1 MKKIILNEDL
11 IYDLH
16 GEISYFNIL
25 NSGMLGDI
33 LELNVKFVI
42 DILQLKFRSLLKKVE
57 ELEDKQDIQA
67 LLIVDL
73 SYNFDTK
80 DDTIKLVKDNTEY
93 YIKGDYILKND
104 KVFSDVKDRL
114 TITYDEIKSSIDR
127 NKFFK
132 VIDIESDDLKSYE
145 EKLSEI
151 IEVEKEAIAFCEK
164 VSVRKYF
171 IDVDEYITQYD
182 YDSDDDFNEEEDS
195 LTYSEALYHDVQ
207 DLIKDVNQL
216 SDSNSNTRIDEYWDN
231 RDNVTLIVT
240 EKNHL
245 YYYDV
250 DYDEDY
256 DAEEVFECINRDLID
271 NFTGIELSS
280 RTEAQNGIVDDWL
293 LRCIDDRYV
302 EVVLNKEDYLHNI
315 KSMVNEIIEDI
326 EETYSKLE
334 NLIYSNGF

>member
-1 MKKIILNEDL
+1 MK
-11 IYDLH
+11 
-16 GEISYFNIL
+16 
-25 NSGMLGDI
+25 
-33 LELNVKFVI
+33 
-42 DILQLKFRSLLKKVE
+42 
-57 ELEDKQDIQA
+57 
-67 LLIVDL
+67 
-73 SYNFDTK
+73 
-80 DDTIKLVKDNTEY
+80 
-93 YIKGDYILKND
+93 
-104 KVFSDVKDRL
+104 
-114 TITYDEIKSSIDR
+114 
-127 NKFFK
+127 
-132 VIDIESDDLKSYE
+132 
-145 EKLSEI
+145 
-151 IEVEKEAIAFCEK
+151 KEAIAFCEK

-231 RDNVTLIVT
+231 RDNVTFIVT
-240 EKNHL
+240 ERNHL

-256 DAEEVFECINRDLID
+256 TAEEVFDYINRDLID

-302 EVVLNKEDYLHNI
+302 EVVLNKEDYLHDI
-315 KSMVNEIIEDI
+315 KSMVTEIVEDI
-326 EETYSKLE
+326 EEAYSKLE